1 MTDIFREAYFAYI
14 PINVKL
20 GHFRIECLIR
30 SICENGLPLGVYS
43 YINEIP
49 PGGAY
54 SPFSINQRSPSRHT
68 EGEGEIKPHFSFYA
82 P

>member
-1 MTDIFREAYFAYI
+1 MSIPTPEQSLSFYKYFSVLLKIYIFVASYSRNGHLTDIFREAYFAYI

-43 YINEIP
+43 CL
-49 PGGAY
+49 
-54 SPFSINQRSPSRHT
+54 
-68 EGEGEIKPHFSFYA
+68 
-82 P
+82 